1 MYHRH
6 RTLGEEGRVIL
17 TWIPAPLPLLLA
29 DSCLLSLGLRGEWE
43 WRTQQQWNRVDIQ
56 DAWII
61 ILNVQLMKLLLSK
74 LILLFISTS
83 TTVAAVSL

>member
-1 MYHRH
+1 MYHQR

-17 TWIPAPLPLLLA
+17 TLIPPPLPLLLA
-29 DSCLLSLGLRGEWE
+29 DSCLLSLGLGEWE

-74 LILLFISTS
+74 LSYYS
-83 TTVAAVSL
+83 